1 MANSAF
7 CFPVFAVSISQAFP
21 YFWSELCCN
30 MFVHDLKS
38 FVNHLILSSTLIK
51 PEVSFFNAKFLTQ
64 ENYSDIICK

>member
-30 MFVHDLKS
+30 MFVNDLKS
-38 FVNHLILSSTLIK
+38 FVNH
-51 PEVSFFNAKFLTQ
+51 
-64 ENYSDIICK
+64 